1 MNDDKKILSARG
13 LGKSFGGRKVLA
25 SLDLEAA
32 EGEVVGIL
40 GRATGKT
47 TLFKILLDLI
57 AADSGSV
64 TALRLSPTAAASC
77 AA

>member
-40 GRATGKT
+40 GRNEPARPRCSKYCWT
-47 TLFKILLDLI
+47 
-57 AADSGSV
+57 
-64 TALRLSPTAAASC
+64 
-77 AA
+77 